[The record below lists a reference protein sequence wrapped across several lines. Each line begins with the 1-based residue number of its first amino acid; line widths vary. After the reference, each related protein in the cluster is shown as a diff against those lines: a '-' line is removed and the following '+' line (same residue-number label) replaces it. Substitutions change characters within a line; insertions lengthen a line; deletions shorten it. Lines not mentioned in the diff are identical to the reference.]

1 MKIDLSVE
9 ELVEI
14 NLALFKS
21 YTEILNNVSGLDRG
35 VETVHDSILA
45 LEKQAD
51 KLSDLQ
57 RRLHKC
63 IMEELKENK
72 KKKDVQFS

>member
-21 YTEILNNVSGLDRG
+21 YTEILNNVSGLDRSI
-35 VETVHDSILA
+35 EPVHDSILA